1 MSKFLKKSLALI
13 PRTGHWV
20 NYRKNYL
27 TMERNERVDEFSKTI
42 IKDLKKNINSFDL
55 RPYPDD
61 INHIYDNLSKSLR
74 IKRAQLIFMARQN
87 IWVRKTY

>member
-42 IKDLKKNINSFDL
+42 IKESFGGQGQGL
-55 RPYPDD
+55 R
-61 INHIYDNLSKSLR
+61 SGAGR
-74 IKRAQLIFMARQN
+74 GAWGEGQQ
-87 IWVRKTY
+87 